1 MDAILA
7 EQGESMRCIFVD
19 TALNENTE
27 WRACRDLERDD
38 RPVVIDSLRW
48 RHGKCEQGSFLDYFS
63 SPSARV
69 CQGIDVKALLVRLLF
84 VMVNGQGPGRQEV

>member
-1 MDAILA
+1 MDVILA

-48 RHGKCEQGSFLDYFS
+48 RHGNCEQGSFLDS
-63 SPSARV
+63 SLLRPREYARESMS
-69 CQGIDVKALLVRLLF
+69 R
-84 VMVNGQGPGRQEV
+84 RYS